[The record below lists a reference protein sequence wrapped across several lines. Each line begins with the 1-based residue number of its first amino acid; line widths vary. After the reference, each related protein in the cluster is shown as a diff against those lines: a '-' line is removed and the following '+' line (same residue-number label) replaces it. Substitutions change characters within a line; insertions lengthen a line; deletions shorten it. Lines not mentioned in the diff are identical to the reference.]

1 MASTSRNFELRFLWL
16 SRLAFCCAFTTA
28 AVAGEGLD
36 GFWMDSD
43 GEVILEIG
51 PCGAARC
58 GKVAWLKQPLG
69 PDGRALRDYR
79 NPNPALQM
87 RPVCGLEVASGFR
100 KNPDGTWGEG
110 TVYISDMGT
119 SYSGYAQ
126 ILSPVQIKV
135 TGYVGFTIF
144 GASETW
150 TKVSG
155 PFEHCSAN
163 ARSLT
168 NSQWTTKV
176 IRAPALRSVLKSK
189 DAKAP
194 SDR

>member
-1 MASTSRNFELRFLWL
+1 MSSTRKNFELRFLWL
-16 SRLAFCCAFTTA
+16 TGLAFCCAAFATA

-79 NPNPALQM
+79 NPNPALQR
-87 RPVCGLEVASGFR
+87 RPVCGLEVVSGFR
-100 KNPDGTWGEG
+100 KQPDGTWGEG
-110 TVYISDMGT
+110 TVYVSDMGT

-126 ILSPVQIKV
+126 ILSSDQIKV
-135 TGYVGFTIF
+135 TGYVGFHDFRRVRDLDESF
-144 GASETW
+144 GAIRALLRKE
-150 TKVSG
+150 
-155 PFEHCSAN
+155 PSAIPK
-163 ARSLT
+163 
-168 NSQWTTKV
+168 WTTKV
-176 IRAPALRSVLKSK
+176 VRTPASRSVPKSK
-189 DAKAP
+189 DAKP
-194 SDR
+194 SGR

>member
-1 MASTSRNFELRFLWL
+1 MSSTSRNFELRFLWL
-16 SRLAFCCAFTTA
+16 RGLAFCCAAFATA

-43 GEVILEIG
+43 GEVILEIR

-79 NPNPALQM
+79 NPDPALQR
-87 RPVCGLEVASGFR
+87 RPVCGLEVVSGFR
-100 KNPDGTWGEG
+100 KQPDGTWGEG
-110 TVYISDMGT
+110 TVYVSDMGT

-126 ILSPVQIKV
+126 ILSSDQIKV

-144 GASETW
+144 GVSEIW
-150 TKVSG
+150 SKVSG
-155 PFEHCSAN
+155 PFEHCSAGEPS
-163 ARSLT
+163 AIPK
-168 NSQWTTKV
+168 WTTKV
-176 IRAPALRSVLKSK
+176 VRTPASRSLPKSK
-189 DAKAP
+189 DAKP
-194 SDR
+194 SGR